1 MTSGR
6 DGRAAPTP
14 LPAGRALRAAAAC
27 AAAASALLCSWAA
40 PGQLPAQEV
49 GDVVELPRPERTGE
63 VSVETALERRR
74 SRRDFADEPL
84 SLEDLGQLLWSA
96 QGVTDRRRGL
106 RAAPSAGAL
115 YPLELYVTAGHV
127 SGLRSGVY
135 RYRPG
140 DHELVRT
147 AGGDRRGDL
156 ARAALNQ
163 RWVRSA
169 PAVVI
174 IAAIYERTA
183 QRYGDRAQ
191 RYVHMEVGA
200 ASENVYLQAE
210 ARDLST
216 VLVGAFH
223 DGRVREVL
231 DLPDDEAPLG
241 LMPVGHR
248 P

>member
-1 MTSGR
+1 MLRT
-6 DGRAAPTP
+6 AAVW
-14 LPAGRALRAAAAC
+14 
-27 AAAASALLCSWAA
+27 AAASALLCSGAA
-40 PGQLPAQEV
+40 PGQAAAQEV
-49 GDVVELPRPERTGE
+49 DDVVELPEPERTGD

-84 SLEDLGQLLWSA
+84 SLDELGQLLWSA

-115 YPLELYVTAGHV
+115 YPLELYVTAGDV
-127 SGLRSGVY
+127 SGLRSGIY

-147 AGGDRRGDL
+147 AGGDRRGEL

-169 PAVVI
+169 PAVVV

-183 QRYGDRAQ
+183 ERYGDRAE

-200 ASENVYLQAE
+200 ASENIYLQAE
-210 ARDLST
+210 ARDLAT

>member
-1 MTSGR
+1 M
-6 DGRAAPTP
+6 
-14 LPAGRALRAAAAC
+14 
-27 AAAASALLCSWAA
+27 
-40 PGQLPAQEV
+40 
-49 GDVVELPRPERTGE
+49 VELPGPEHTGD

-84 SLEDLGQLLWSA
+84 SLDELGQLLWSA

-115 YPLELYVTAGHV
+115 HPLELYVTAGDV
-127 SGLRSGVY
+127 SGLTTGVY

-147 AGGDRRGDL
+147 AGGDRRGEL

-169 PAVVI
+169 PAVVV

-200 ASENVYLQAE
+200 ASENIYLQAE

-216 VLVGAFH
+216 VLVGAFR

-231 DLPDDEAPLG
+231 DLPDDRAPLG